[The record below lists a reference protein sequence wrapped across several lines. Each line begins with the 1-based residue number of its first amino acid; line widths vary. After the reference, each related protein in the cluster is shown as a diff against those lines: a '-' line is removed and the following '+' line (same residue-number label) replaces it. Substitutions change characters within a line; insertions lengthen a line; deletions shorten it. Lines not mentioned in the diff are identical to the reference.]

1 MGFTNR
7 EIVAL
12 CGGHTLGRAFQ
23 ERTHVCSHS
32 SGEQGSTPFTKQSA
46 TQSKSSLHELVTGDR
61 GSEVSHKDSA
71 RVRDRDR
78 GSTTR
83 DRDNEASDSARDRDR
98 EVSDSDSAKEG
109 IGCMSGGISFTKNWL
124 RFDNSFYRPSSA
136 RLSSKDHE
144 VEVEDLLLLPT
155 DKVLFV
161 SPEFKQYSDLYQRDQ
176 QSFFDDYAKAHKKM
190 SELGVKWRG
199 QESQGAGIA
208 MR

>member
-46 TQSKSSLHELVTGDR
+46 TQSKSSLHKLVTGDR
-61 GSEVSHKDSA
+61 GSEVSHKDS
-71 RVRDRDR
+71 VRDRDK
-78 GSTTR
+78 
-83 DRDNEASDSARDRDR
+83 EASDSD
-98 EVSDSDSAKEG
+98 SDSDSAKEG

-190 SELGVKWRG
+190 SELGVRWRG